1 MFRRHPA
8 SLVLAISALA
18 VAGCGDPYD
27 IGATQP
33 TYASTFS
40 AYALNGTP
48 VSHPTALITSQL
60 LPVRADANLAYD
72 IAFDIDAGGNAV
84 IYTIRELVGDLSSRR
99 VGLQQV
105 TTQTFEELVKA
116 PGSGYRYDSLLT
128 VPEGGVVVVQA
139 QRPSDCNYAIST
151 VIYTKFVI
159 DSIDQ
164 TERLLFM
171 RGVTDRSCG
180 FRSFLPGIPES

>member
-1 MFRRHPA
+1 MFRPLRA
-8 SLVLAISALA
+8 SSLLA
-18 VAGCGDPYD
+18 VFALLSGCGDPYD
-27 IGATQP
+27 VGATQP
-33 TYASTFS
+33 TYAATFS

-60 LPVRADANLAYD
+60 LPVRADAQLAYD
-72 IAFDIDAGGNAV
+72 IAFDIDANGDAV
-84 IYTIRELVGDLSSRR
+84 IYTIRELVGELSARR
-99 VGLQQV
+99 VGLQHI
-105 TTQTFEELVKA
+105 TNQTYAELVKA

-139 QRPSDCNYAIST
+139 QRPSDCAYQVSS

-159 DSIDQ
+159 DSIDE

-180 FRSFLPGIPES
+180 YRSFLPGIPES

>member
-1 MFRRHPA
+1 MLRRHPA
-8 SLVLAISALA
+8 SLALAISALVLTA
-18 VAGCGDPYD
+18 CGDPYD
-27 IGATQP
+27 FGATQE
-33 TYASTFS
+33 TYATTFS

-48 VSHPTALITSQL
+48 VSYPTALITSQL
-60 LPVRADANLAYD
+60 LPVRADAGLAYD
-72 IAFDIDAGGNAV
+72 IAFDVDDDGNAV

-105 TTQTFEELVKA
+105 TNVTYEALVKA

-128 VPEGGVVVVQA
+128 VPEGGIVVVQA
-139 QRPSDCNYAIST
+139 QRPSDCAYTASSI
-151 VIYTKFVI
+151 IYTKFVI

-180 FRSFLPGIPES
+180 YRSFLPGIPES